1 MKRLVFP
8 VLLTAGLLTTGCAET
23 GPSDVLG
30 AVQLMCPEF
39 GESSRCNA
47 FAMMSGR
54 DGQDVSGLA
63 TWSTSDPAIAT
74 INTTGLVTALRS
86 GEVAI
91 RVSYQDA
98 AAFQVVW
105 VVPGQGIYG
114 TSRTLAGRVLSM
126 VGPLPGVLMEIL
138 NGPNAGRSMTT
149 SSDGRFYMDNL
160 QDGPFTI
167 RLSKAGYRT
176 AEYQWS
182 IPGGA
187 ERIPTLTASQQDR

>member
-8 VLLTAGLLTTGCAET
+8 VLLTVAGLLTASCAEDGST
-23 GPSDVLG
+23 GPSPFP
-30 AVQLMCPEF
+30 VQLMCPEF
-39 GESSRCNA
+39 GESARCVA
-47 FAMMSGR
+47 WATVGGR

-63 TWSTSDPAIAT
+63 TWSTSDPTIAT

-91 RVSYQDA
+91 RVSYL
-98 AAFQVVW
+98 
-105 VVPGQGIYG
+105 
-114 TSRTLAGRVLSM
+114 R
-126 VGPLPGVLMEIL
+126 
-138 NGPNAGRSMTT
+138 
-149 SSDGRFYMDNL
+149 
-160 QDGPFTI
+160 DGPFTI
-167 RLSKAGYRT
+167 RLSKPGYRT